1 MEIEMSKPAAILGF
15 ESKWEISRGSS
26 MSLPM
31 GFPHRHLEWVL
42 PDVGCS
48 AFREIDGR
56 EISN

>member
-1 MEIEMSKPAAILGF
+1 MSKPAAILGF

-31 GFPHRHLEWVL
+31 GFPRRHLEWVL

-48 AFREIDGR
+48 AFREIDSR
-56 EISN
+56 VISN